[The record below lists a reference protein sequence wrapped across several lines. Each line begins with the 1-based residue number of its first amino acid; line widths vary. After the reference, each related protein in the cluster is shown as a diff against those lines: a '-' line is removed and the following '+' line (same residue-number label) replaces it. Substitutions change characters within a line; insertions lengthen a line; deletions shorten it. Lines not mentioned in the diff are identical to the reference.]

1 MFIIMHSHV
10 GEWEAGEK
18 MVLSGLGMCRG
29 LGTFK
34 VRVLH
39 LGRHHETLG
48 VDESVEA
55 RRWREELTRRVM
67 RPRVRVGEVGDSL
80 GIEEIED
87 SSSMLDFNAGIERA
101 PRPFG
106 TV

>member
-1 MFIIMHSHV
+1 MTGLKELDVFIIMHSHV

-18 MVLSGLGMCRG
+18 MVLSGLAKCRG

-39 LGRHHETLG
+39 LGRHQETLG
-48 VDESVEA
+48 VNESEEA
-55 RRWREELTRRVM
+55 RSWREELARRVM
-67 RPRVRVGEVGDSL
+67 RPKAGVG
-80 GIEEIED
+80 EIED
-87 SSSMLDFNAGIERA
+87 PSSMYNFDAGIEQAR
-101 PRPFG
+101 RPSG